1 MYELQTQ
8 LLVARKL
15 GMGSDENLNEAELL
29 SDEVSKM
36 LGSFIQTLRLPERKA
51 RS

>member
-1 MYELQTQ
+1 
-8 LLVARKL
+8 LVARKL
-15 GMGSDENLNEAELL
+15 GLGSDEVLDEAASL

-36 LGSFIQTLRLPERKA
+36 LGSFIQTLRAPERKA